1 MNIEEARNALNLLL
15 KTSVG
20 SVPLA
25 PDFGLDWDL
34 IIDLPTESAKAV
46 ISAEIVEKQMKFIPE
61 IEITSIECIVTADGK
76 IEPKILFELSDYSE
90 DEDDDVDDV
99 EQEDEETD
107 EEMEEEYDE

>member
-1 MNIEEARNALNLLL
+1 MNIKEARSALNLLL
-15 KTSVG
+15 KTNVG

-46 ISAEIVEKQMKFIPE
+46 IAAEIVEKQKKFIPE
-61 IEITSIECIVTADGK
+61 IEITSIECFVTADGE

-90 DEDDDVDDV
+90 EDEEEDVAI
-99 EQEDEETD
+99 EETD